1 MSTVAE
7 IIRDALGYL
16 RVLDANEA
24 AEAEDATTAMRMLNL
39 MMHSWQ
45 ANNLALGWHEVTN
58 PTDILPAP
66 KQADIAIACNLAVLL
81 AARYGAPLDQAVI
94 DHARYE
100 KANLISAAIRAED
113 ARMTYDLPRP
123 AQQRARAIVE
133 DDS

>member
-45 ANNLALGWHEVTN
+45 ANNLALAGTRLQTQRISFLRQN
-58 PTDILPAP
+58 RQKLLLPAILPYCWLHGMA
-66 KQADIAIACNLAVLL
+66 
-81 AARYGAPLDQAVI
+81 
-94 DHARYE
+94 HH
-100 KANLISAAIRAED
+100 
-113 ARMTYDLPRP
+113 
-123 AQQRARAIVE
+123 
-133 DDS
+133 